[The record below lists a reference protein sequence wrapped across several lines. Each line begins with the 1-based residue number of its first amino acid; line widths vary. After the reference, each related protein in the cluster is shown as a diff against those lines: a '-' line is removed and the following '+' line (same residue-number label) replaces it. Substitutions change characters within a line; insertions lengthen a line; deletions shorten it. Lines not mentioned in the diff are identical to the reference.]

1 MNFLNPW
8 FWIVLYGV
16 GFFILLG
23 LLGPVR
29 MRTKVYANGIPRPVV
44 MAFMLIFMILPPLVL
59 PFTGGPGIGMPWTL
73 SVGLGGVIFGAN
85 IIIKVMSQKRIG
97 VVPAIKATGGLVTQG
112 IYSVVR
118 HPLYMSN
125 GLMALGLALI
135 MDSLTALV
143 FSVPYFLA
151 FLIIIYFEETVL
163 MDQYGQEY
171 LAYKQKVPW
180 RMIPGI
186 I

>member
-1 MNFLNPW
+1 MNITSPW
-8 FWIVLYGV
+8 FWGILYLV
-16 GFFILLG
+16 GFFIVLG
-23 LLGPVR
+23 VLWPFQ
-29 MRTKVYANGIPRPVV
+29 MRTRVYSNRIPRPVV
-44 MAFMLIFMILPPLVL
+44 MAFMLVFMILPPLVL
-59 PFTGGPGIGMPWTL
+59 PFTGGPGIGMPWIL

-97 VVPAIKATGGLVTQG
+97 VVPAIKA
-112 IYSVVR
+112 
-118 HPLYMSN
+118 
-125 GLMALGLALI
+125 
-135 MDSLTALV
+135 
-143 FSVPYFLA
+143 LA